1 VKIVLDTTILVRANE
16 HSNGLAR
23 ELLTNICVQRMTTF
37 SKNLPVTTLIGWES
51 PFSTTSLLFLH
62 TENRTPAPGKFA
74 MAAGLL
80 ILTIAMGIGIFGAAL
95 GMWLPRI

>member
-1 VKIVLDTTILVRANE
+1 
-16 HSNGLAR
+16 
-23 ELLTNICVQRMTTF
+23 
-37 SKNLPVTTLIGWES
+37 
-51 PFSTTSLLFLH
+51 
-62 TENRTPAPGKFA
+62 

>member
-1 VKIVLDTTILVRANE
+1 VTAAANVAAGILPLVILEIYLR
-16 HSNGLAR
+16 
-23 ELLTNICVQRMTTF
+23 IQ
-37 SKNLPVTTLIGWES
+37 
-51 PFSTTSLLFLH
+51 
-62 TENRTPAPGKFA
+62 NRTPAPGKFA

>member
-1 VKIVLDTTILVRANE
+1 MTI
-16 HSNGLAR
+16 
-23 ELLTNICVQRMTTF
+23 F
-37 SKNLPVTTLIGWES
+37 SKNLPVTTLIRWES

-62 TENRTPAPGKFA
+62 TENRTGAPGKLA

-80 ILTIAMGIGIFGAAL
+80 ILTIAMCIGIFGATM